1 MFIVKVSVD
10 LLRDGI
16 GDLMEQSL
24 PDAVE
29 EEIISLVASLSGVA
43 EPHDLRTRRIGNHYA
58 IELHI
63 LMDGD
68 IPLKEAHDKASE
80 VEDLLRQHYG
90 EETHVAVHVEPK

>member
-1 MFIVKVSVD
+1 MKVAAD
-10 LLRDGI
+10 LLRNGI
-16 GDLMEQSL
+16 GDLMEHSL

-29 EEIISLVASLSGVA
+29 DEILQLVASLPGVD

-68 IPLKEAHDKASE
+68 ISLRQAHDKASE
-80 VEDLLRQHYG
+80 VEDLLRDHYG